1 MASRGRKAHSKK
13 SRKGPND
20 ARKSNVTGSE
30 GTSGTDKKLAVPTMN
45 GIVSNLK
52 SEFSRSDLD
61 ASADGSVNG
70 FSTPPPRTFTPLGP
84 HGVFASGAAGSQAD
98 TTEADGASA
107 SGIANAAPEDPEI
120 DDIEYKTWK
129 YVTKKDRA
137 AVAAQR
143 HRLFRGNQINA
154 DEPALL
160 RSKAGMRRW
169 LRQQKANG
177 RKDDNAEAR
186 SDSNDNK
193 KLEQNTG
200 ETLAEGIEDEK
211 ERLLPDYYDT
221 MSAIPDLDEKLAWVE
236 DAENNV
242 IDQNEESLRI
252 LPKGYFTSPE
262 STLTKKM
269 NANMRQMQE
278 TRKVCAKIGVVK
290 QMQLQS
296 QVSYTRT
303 YQVGKIVSFHR

>member
-20 ARKSNVTGSE
+20 TRKSNVVGSE
-30 GTSGTDKKLAVPTMN
+30 GTPGVDNKPLIPTVN

-52 SEFSRSDLD
+52 SEFSRADSD
-61 ASADGSVNG
+61 APADGSVNG

-84 HGVFASGAAGSQAD
+84 HGIFASGAAGSQAD
-98 TTEADGASA
+98 TTEADGTSA

-143 HRLFRGNQINA
+143 HRLFRNNQINSE
-154 DEPALL
+154 EPALL

-169 LRQQKANG
+169 IRQQKASEN
-177 RKDDNAEAR
+177 KEIDAEATR
-186 SDSNDNK
+186 EGNDIK
-193 KLEQNTG
+193 SAEHTTG
-200 ETLAEGIEDEK
+200 ETLAEGIEDEE

-221 MSAIPDLDEKLAWVE
+221 MSAIPDLSEKLTWVE

-242 IDQNEESLRI
+242 IDQKEEFLRI
-252 LPKGYFTSPE
+252 MPKGYFTSPE
-262 STLTKKM
+262 SALTKKM
-269 NANMRQMQE
+269 DANMRQMQE

-296 QVSYTRT
+296 QVSYRPQRDNFEYYLT
-303 YQVGKIVSFHR
+303 YE